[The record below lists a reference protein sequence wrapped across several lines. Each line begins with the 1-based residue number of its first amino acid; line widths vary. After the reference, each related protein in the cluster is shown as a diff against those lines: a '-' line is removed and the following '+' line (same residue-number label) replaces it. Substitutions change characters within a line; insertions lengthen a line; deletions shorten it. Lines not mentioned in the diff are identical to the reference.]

1 MYEHNLELL
10 DEIASSPVAD
20 DLATILDMMRWAYS
34 YFNAS
39 DLYYGHGHDNA
50 WDEPIN
56 WF

>member
-39 DLYYGHGHDNA
+39 DL
-50 WDEPIN
+50 
-56 WF
+56 

>member
-20 DLATILDMMRWAYS
+20 DLATILDMMRWTYS

-50 WDEPIN
+50 
-56 WF
+56 